1 MKRPFSLVLF
11 ILVSMLAVGC
21 KTGTAGKIISVQI
34 QPATINAVISTTVQ
48 FTATVS
54 DTFQQGVNWS
64 VVGGSAGGTI
74 SASGVYTAPA
84 TVPTPAQVTIMAV
97 SQKDTTKSATA
108 VVTVTATA
116 TPPTITVTV
125 TPDTQSVANYGTQ
138 QFTALVSGTANTGV
152 TWQVNGV
159 TGGSRSLG
167 FISSAGLYV
176 APGRVP
182 TTPDGAG
189 DVTTTKL
196 LVSAVSQADLTAS
209 GSATVT
215 IIPGNQNQ
223 QTGAIQLGTSGGNVN
238 DTTTSGTSLFCCGG
252 TLGALVTRGGT
263 QFILSNTHVLAR
275 SDAAAIGEAIIQPGL
290 IDAGLTPASK
300 CDVTQAKTVAN
311 LTQFANLEAE
321 GGSASSSNVDAAIA
335 QVVTGQVDASG
346 NILYLGGAADVN
358 GVPTAGAP
366 HAGSGV
372 AATVNMA
379 VAKSGRSTG
388 LTCATVSS
396 VNTSTSIGYTKN
408 CDGSGTPFTVQYKN
422 QVVVSG
428 DFGAPGDSG
437 SLIVSQNTADPV
449 ALLYGG
455 SDTEA
460 VANPVA
466 PILSL
471 FSSGGST
478 TTFVGGA
485 THQVIGCSLP
495 NAPQSVSKT
504 VPTAAVSAEVM
515 KVVVAARD
523 ARSAELLAHP
533 EVQAVGVGASYD
545 NPAEGA
551 IVFFVT
557 KGQAH
562 ADLPAQVEG
571 VRTRIV
577 EGDLFARRG
586 AISAVD
592 TAANEQA
599 AGMVPQATS
608 SISQAEFERAII
620 VHGAHADEW
629 MAQTGVQGVGITSS
643 ADSPGEAALMIFVI
657 RGAQHPA
664 IPAVVDGLRTRVRE
678 SSRFRAGTSGTETHR
693 ACRAPMAKAGGG
705 AYASKAAPSRRTL

>member
-1 MKRPFSLVLF
+1 MKRRFSLGL
-11 ILVSMLAVGC
+11 IMLVSILAAGC

-34 QPATINAVISTTVQ
+34 QPTTVNAVISTTVQ

-54 DTFQQGVNWS
+54 DTFQQSVNWS
-64 VVGGSAGGTI
+64 IVGGSAGGTI
-74 SASGVYTAPA
+74 SASGMYTAPA

-116 TPPTITVTV
+116 TPPTIAVTV
-125 TPDTQSVANYGTQ
+125 TPDSLAVANYGTQ
-138 QFTALVSGTANTGV
+138 QFAASVSGTANTGV

-167 FISSAGLYV
+167 FISSSGLYV

-182 TTPDGAG
+182 TTPDGMG
-189 DVTTTKL
+189 DVITTTF
-196 LVSAVSQADLTAS
+196 LVTAVSQADLTAS

-215 IIPGNQNQ
+215 IVPGNQNQ
-223 QTGAIQLGTSGGNVN
+223 QTGAIQLGTSGGNVK
-238 DTTTSGTSLFCCGG
+238 DTTTSGSSLFCCGG
-252 TLGALVTRGGT
+252 TLGALVGRGGT
-263 QFILSNTHVLAR
+263 QYILSNTHVLAR
-275 SDAAAIGEAIIQPGL
+275 SDAAAIGEAIVQPAL
-290 IDAGLTPASK
+290 IDAGLTPTSK
-300 CDVTQAKTVAN
+300 CDVTQTRTVGN

-321 GGSASSSNVDAAIA
+321 VGSASSSNVDAAIA
-335 QVVTGQVDASG
+335 QVVPGQVDSSG
-346 NILYLGGAADVN
+346 NILYLGSSADVN
-358 GVPTAGAP
+358 GVPSAGAP

-372 AATVNMA
+372 AATVNLA

-437 SLIVSQNTADPV
+437 ALIVTQNTADPV

-471 FSSGGST
+471 FSSGGNT

-485 THQVIGCSLP
+485 AHQVIGCSLP
-495 NAPQSVSKT
+495 NAPLSVSNA
-504 VPTAAVSAEVM
+504 VPAAAAEVVKAAVAV
-515 KVVVAARD
+515 RD
-523 ARSAELLAHP
+523 ARSAQLLAHP

-545 NPAEGA
+545 NPVEAA

-557 KGQAH
+557 KGQPH
-562 ADLPAQVEG
+562 ADIPAQVDG

-577 EGDLFARRG
+577 EGDLFVRRG
-586 AISAVD
+586 AISAAD
-592 TAANEQA
+592 TTANEQA
-599 AGMVPQATS
+599 AEIFPRLTS
-608 SISQAEFERAII
+608 AISQAEFERAKA
-620 VHGAHADEW
+620 VHDAHADEW

-643 ADSPGEAALMIFVI
+643 VDSPGEAALMIFVI
-657 RGAQHPA
+657 RGEQRPA
-664 IPAVVDGLRTRVRE
+664 IPAVMEGLRTRVRE
-678 SSRFRAGTSGTETHR
+678 SSRFRAGTSGTESRR
-693 ACRAPMAKAGGG
+693 ACRVPVTK
-705 AYASKAAPSRRTL
+705 R